1 MYQNVVAADISGTS
15 LVALLDED
23 AFLKMK
29 TQFLPDTDIWCS
41 EPERGYDGLN
51 WSFRDEEGR
60 LFNVYTRW
68 GVPRLGAKFDISTEE
83 IVDFEGWMKSL

>member
-1 MYQNVVAADISGTS
+1 MYQNVVAADIGGTS
-15 LVALLDED
+15 LVAYLNED

-29 TQFLPDTDIWCS
+29 AKFLPDVDIWCN
-41 EPERGYDGLN
+41 EPDRGYDGLN
-51 WSFRDEEGR
+51 WAFRDEEGR

-83 IVDFEGWMKSL
+83 IVDFEGWMKTL